1 MSKQDEIE
9 YRQLQ
14 PGYEF
19 PASSHKLDSSIVAA
33 YLNAVEET
41 SPLYRNTKLVPPMA
55 VAAYAMASLSERLSL
70 PPGSLHVSQELEFVD
85 TVNVGDTITCRARVI
100 QNKKRGRLHLM
111 VINFDVFHQS
121 QKKVLAGKTSFVLPE
136 YDEDNRP

>member
-19 PASSHKLDSSIVAA
+19 PASSHKLDSSIIAA

-41 SPLYRNTKLVPPMA
+41 SPLYRNTGLVPPMA
-55 VAAYAMASLSERLSL
+55 VAAYAMASLSEKLSL

-85 TVNVGDTITCRARVI
+85 MVKVGDTITCRARVI

-121 QKKVLAGKTSFVLPE
+121 RKKVLAGKTSFVLPE
-136 YDEDNRP
+136 YDEDTRQ